1 MSEYAKRE
9 GVAMSE
15 RSDEIETRF
24 SPEAD
29 AAGWLPPWLSTT
41 VLWGLLGL
49 CGWLVFEMTARPE
62 LSLVVICLKFGLH
75 DMANGWWLW
84 RRDPDRGRGAIHAL
98 AYATLGM
105 WWITVMSFVLT
116 GLLAVAM
123 VVNDVL
129 LFPGAP
135 ADRGAWA
142 VLITVGV
149 FFAASVVGGLTT
161 LGVTLAAG
169 WLRVRV
175 WLSLGVSAWRHR
187 DDFPPRPER
196 PNLLPTLFETS
207 LLIAATGM
215 LNFALFSV
223 LLDSLRFLAIP
234 AISLCVGTFVAV
246 AYRETIKTRV
256 ASTSPEECWA
266 DTVPRDDPES

>member
-1 MSEYAKRE
+1 
-9 GVAMSE
+9 
-15 RSDEIETRF
+15 
-24 SPEAD
+24 
-29 AAGWLPPWLSTT
+29 
-41 VLWGLLGL
+41 
-49 CGWLVFEMTARPE
+49 
-62 LSLVVICLKFGLH
+62 
-75 DMANGWWLW
+75 
-84 RRDPDRGRGAIHAL
+84 
-98 AYATLGM
+98 
-105 WWITVMSFVLT
+105 
-116 GLLAVAM
+116 
-123 VVNDVL
+123 
-129 LFPGAP
+129 
-135 ADRGAWA
+135 
-142 VLITVGV
+142 
-149 FFAASVVGGLTT
+149 
-161 LGVTLAAG
+161 
-169 WLRVRV
+169 
-175 WLSLGVSAWRHR
+175 VSAWRHR